1 MAEAEDSPG
10 KGYMWNL
17 DRIDQPFGE
26 EADRVH
32 NLHTA
37 KKLSTTTTLRLAFLS
52 LGVVYGDLGTSPL
65 YVFSNIFPDGIKDR
79 NDLLGTLSLIIY
91 TITLIALVKYVF
103 FALRA
108 NDNGEGGT
116 FALYSLICRHAKVNT
131 IPNQHHTDR
140 ALTTYSF
147 RPMSKKSTAYK
158 LKNALETSLF
168 LQKILL
174 VLVLLGTSMVI
185 GDGMLSPSISVLSA
199 VQGIRLSHL
208 ELPKGSVLILSL
220 LILVAL
226 FSMQRFGTAKVGFM
240 FAPIIFIWFISIGT
254 IGIYNIFVHYPPVFK
269 ALSPVY
275 IFRYFRAQG
284 VTAWI
289 SLGGVVLSVTGA
301 EALFA
306 DLGHFTAQSIQLA
319 FTIIVFPCLIA
330 AYMGQAAYLMKYPRD
345 VDEPF
350 YNSIPNRPFIY
361 WPMFVVATAAAIIA
375 SQATIS
381 ATFSIVKQAVA
392 LGCFPRVKIVHT
404 SHRFLGQVYVPEVN
418 WTLMVAC
425 LLITAG
431 FRETQQ
437 IGNAYGVAVVLV
449 MVVTTFL
456 LAMVMI
462 LIWHSNLYLAF
473 SFLAVFGSLEL
484 LYFSSVL
491 FKVTSGGWVPLAIG
505 SVLMAVMYF
514 WHYGSCERH
523 KFELQN
529 KVSLGWILQLGPSLG
544 MVRLPGIGLFYTEL
558 AHGVPSIFSHF
569 LTHFPAVHSILTFVC
584 VKYLPVSTVAK
595 EERFLLRRI
604 GPKQFRMYRCV
615 VRYGYKDLHKKDDH
629 FDELLI
635 RALAAFIR
643 YESLME
649 SVDEQSEETVT
660 SNGSLESCGAAPPL
674 QAQVD
679 GHTITGSEICL
690 TASSVSSIQRQTPRS
705 LREEEDECAFL
716 IKCKEDGIVHIM
728 GSTVMRARQG
738 SGFFK
743 RQAINS
749 GYSFL
754 RKLCRDTSVIY
765 HVPHESLLHVGMVY
779 NI

>member
-1 MAEAEDSPG
+1 
-10 KGYMWNL
+10 
-17 DRIDQPFGE
+17 
-26 EADRVH
+26 
-32 NLHTA
+32 
-37 KKLSTTTTLRLAFLS
+37 
-52 LGVVYGDLGTSPL
+52 
-65 YVFSNIFPDGIKDR
+65 
-79 NDLLGTLSLIIY
+79 
-91 TITLIALVKYVF
+91 
-103 FALRA
+103 
-108 NDNGEGGT
+108 
-116 FALYSLICRHAKVNT
+116 
-131 IPNQHHTDR
+131 
-140 ALTTYSF
+140 
-147 RPMSKKSTAYK
+147 
-158 LKNALETSLF
+158 
-168 LQKILL
+168 
-174 VLVLLGTSMVI
+174 
-185 GDGMLSPSISVLSA
+185 
-199 VQGIRLSHL
+199 
-208 ELPKGSVLILSL
+208 
-220 LILVAL
+220 
-226 FSMQRFGTAKVGFM
+226 
-240 FAPIIFIWFISIGT
+240 
-254 IGIYNIFVHYPPVFK
+254 
-269 ALSPVY
+269 
-275 IFRYFRAQG
+275 
-284 VTAWI
+284 
-289 SLGGVVLSVTGA
+289 
-301 EALFA
+301 
-306 DLGHFTAQSIQLA
+306 
-319 FTIIVFPCLIA
+319 
-330 AYMGQAAYLMKYPRD
+330 
-345 VDEPF
+345 
-350 YNSIPNRPFIY
+350 
-361 WPMFVVATAAAIIA
+361 
-375 SQATIS
+375 
-381 ATFSIVKQAVA
+381 
-392 LGCFPRVKIVHT
+392 HT
-404 SHRFLGQVYVPEVN
+404 SHRFLGTVYVPEVN

-491 FKVTSGGWVPLAIG
+491 FKVMSGGWVPLAIG

-743 RQAINS
+743 RHAINS